1 MDHTL
6 QLRTQALKRFGAT
19 GTTIDELLAY
29 NTNVFDHSLI
39 AGQDSLPI
47 EDEPFVQTWQAY
59 AADSKQ
65 IGVFEA
71 LRKRIVQLNFPIAEG
86 VSATEAYQRA
96 VKKGIVSKSFLQG
109 SGVQLKRPDA
119 LEVLIHQTPAGKIP
133 IIIAAEKADFVSL
146 LRAIMLKNEPKEV
159 PETQGASMIAGY
171 NNWDRV
177 WQLKTRFKQACGA
190 SFSELLWTQEFKK
203 IIPQKH
209 LYQDKFILLSQSDYS
224 GIPSEQ
230 MQCEAAEWQRLS
242 LIIRREHECAHY
254 FTRRALGSMRNNML
268 DELIADYAGITAALG
283 HFSAEW
289 FLTFVGLEQYPHYRP
304 GGRLQNYRG
313 NPPLSDAAFRILQT
327 LAYHAAQN
335 LEHCDQRF
343 RSPTC
348 QTSYLMLPLTY
359 LTLEELASNQAADL
373 LEKHVFQLFR
383 E

>member
-6 QLRTQALKRFGAT
+6 KLRTQALKCFGAT
-19 GTTIDELLAY
+19 GTAIDELLAY

-39 AGQDSLPI
+39 AEQRSLSL

-59 AADSKQ
+59 AAESEQ

-96 VKKGIVSKSFLQG
+96 VKKGILDESFLQG
-109 SGVQLKRPDA
+109 PGVQLKRPEA
-119 LEVLIHQTPAGKIP
+119 LELLIHQTPAGKIP
-133 IIIAAEKADFVSL
+133 IVIAAEKADFIAL
-146 LRAIMLKNEPKEV
+146 LRAIMLRNEPKDV
-159 PETQGASMIAGY
+159 PETQGGSMIAGY

-177 WQLKTRFKQACGA
+177 WRLKERVRKTTEG
-190 SFSELLWTQEFKK
+190 SFTEALWAQEFKN

-209 LYQDKFILLSQSDYS
+209 LYQDTFILLSQSDYS
-224 GIPSEQ
+224 GISSEQ

-242 LIIRREHECAHY
+242 LIIRREHECTHY

-268 DELIADYAGITAALG
+268 DELIADYAGITSALG

-289 FLTFVGLEQYPHYRP
+289 FLTFVGLEQYPQYQT

-313 NPPLSDAAFRILQT
+313 NPPLSDDAFRILQT
-327 LAYHAAQN
+327 LVYHAAQN
-335 LEHCDQRF
+335 LEHCDRRF
-343 RSPTC
+343 RSPTS
-348 QTSYLMLPLTY
+348 QTNYLMLPLTY
-359 LTLEELASNQAADL
+359 LTLEELASEQAAEL
-373 LEKHVFQLFR
+373 LEQYYVSK
-383 E
+383 ED